1 MAAFDRRG
9 KGLYLAVITLGIDL
23 VVGEYGIKAVAG
35 IEVFDVPVILV
46 NLLNGDAEDS
56 GRHGFESQFIHLRET
71 VDTL

>member
-1 MAAFDRRG
+1 MALLYRRG
-9 KGLYLAVITLGIDL
+9 KVLYLTIIASGIDL

-56 GRHGFESQFIHLRET
+56 GRHGFESQFFHLRET

>member
-9 KGLYLAVITLGIDL
+9 KGLYLAIIALGINW
-23 VVGEYGIKAVAG
+23 VVEEYGIKVVAG

>member
-9 KGLYLAVITLGIDL
+9 KGLYLAVIALGIDW
-23 VVGEYGIKAVAG
+23 VVREYGIKAVAG

-56 GRHGFESQFIHLRET
+56 GRHGFESQFFHLRET

>member
-1 MAAFDRRG
+1 MALLYRRG
-9 KGLYLAVITLGIDL
+9 EGLYLAIITLGIDL

-56 GRHGFESQFIHLRET
+56 GRHGFESQFFHLRET

>member
-1 MAAFDRRG
+1 MAVLYRRG
-9 KGLYLAVITLGIDL
+9 KGLYLTIIALGIDL

-56 GRHGFESQFIHLRET
+56 GRHGFESQFFHL
-71 VDTL
+71 

>member
-1 MAAFDRRG
+1 MAVLYRRG
-9 KGLYLAVITLGIDL
+9 KGLYLAIITLGIDL
-23 VVGEYGIKAVAG
+23 VVREYGIKVIAG

-56 GRHGFESQFIHLRET
+56 GRHGFESQFFHLRET